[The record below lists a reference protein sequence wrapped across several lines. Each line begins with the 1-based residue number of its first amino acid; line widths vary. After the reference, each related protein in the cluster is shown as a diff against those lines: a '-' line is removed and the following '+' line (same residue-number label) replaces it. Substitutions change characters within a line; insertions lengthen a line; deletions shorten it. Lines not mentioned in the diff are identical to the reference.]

1 MLDWRKIRDE
11 KDKYQAYLCS
21 REWSVVKQKVLER
34 SGGLCERCKVNPH
47 ESTHH
52 LTYARKYNERPED
65 LQGICNKCH
74 KFIHGKSDFDPAIRP
89 PVVNG
94 KVVETFYLAGKIT
107 GTTWRDQIVPGW
119 SEENHS
125 FNYYKA
131 VLEPRYDGVLGWGPV
146 QVDAPGRSPAIS
158 YLGPWWSDST
168 GMWGGHAIATRM
180 GSPHASVD
188 EESGRFSLDHKGR
201 SRFSVRVCVEDAIR
215 QSDLIF
221 AWIDTADCLGT
232 LFEIGLAAG
241 LKKNVVFASPVHFD
255 TSEFWLSR
263 YFSHYCVVAPSP
275 RAAWDAFW
283 KRDDIIAEKIYPYGP
298 EFTETIFAG
307 KEEAHA

>member
-1 MLDWRKIRDE
+1 MLDWREIRDE

-34 SGGLCERCKVNPH
+34 SGGRCERCKVNPH

-119 SEENHS
+119 SFENDFSATYARGVDITGEFCEWHPV
-125 FNYYKA
+125 KIA
-131 VLEPRYDGVLGWGPV
+131 V
-146 QVDAPGRSPAIS
+146 PGRFSGIL
-158 YLGPWWSDST
+158 YLGPWWCDTLSYY
-168 GMWGGHAIATRM
+168 GGHGRAQSM
-180 GSPHASVD
+180 NGPHACVD
-188 EESGRFSLDHKGR
+188 DGFYFHGCLDKENAEKFFAGTMR
-201 SRFSVRVCVEDAIR
+201 LVFEAISK
-215 QSDLIF
+215 SDLVF
-221 AWIDTADCLGT
+221 AWIDSTDCYGT
-232 LFEIGLAAG
+232 LFEIGLAFG
-241 LKKNVVFASPVHFD
+241 LGKTVVFASPPCFD
-255 TSEFWLSR
+255 SDELWLSR
-263 YFSHYCVVAPSP
+263 FFSRHRVVAETP
-275 RAAWDAFW
+275 RLAWESLWATCEEQ
-283 KRDDIIAEKIYPYGP
+283 AYGYSCKNNS
-298 EFTETIFAG
+298 T
-307 KEEAHA
+307 EAHA